1 MNKNETQLIIDEIS
15 ANPNLITI
23 ITPEVLLLKFLRLT
37 EHSDVR
43 KVLIDNK
50 DLNISIGYLSKIIE
64 NAQIKFIHLFR
75 INKEYFINN
84 KCYDYTTDNN
94 KVIPKISNTF
104 FNINKDDL
112 FKSNLD
118 LIIFNPDMIIIQEEK
133 ANIDDTEV
141 MKQIISQKEMDFLL
155 NLRTYDKSNVQ
166 QLNGNFY
173 KLDLIMTADHKFYF
187 NSNGNQYVY
196 DHMNNTL
203 NETKWDIASFRPVF
217 SVFNRQTLNPIL
229 PAIQNHI
236 HDKSIS

>member
-1 MNKNETQLIIDEIS
+1 MNKNESQLIIDQIS
-15 ANPNLITI
+15 ANPNLISI

-43 KVLIDNK
+43 NILINNK
-50 DLNISIGYLSKIIE
+50 DLNISIGYLSKILA

-84 KCYDYTTDNN
+84 NCYDYSTDNN
-94 KVIPKISNTF
+94 KIVPKISKNF
-104 FNINKDDL
+104 LNLNKDDL
-112 FKSNLD
+112 FKSNMD
-118 LIIFNPDMIIIQEEK
+118 LIIYNPDIIIIQEER
-133 ANIDDTEV
+133 ANTDDTEI
-141 MKQIISQKEMDFLL
+141 MKQIISQREMDFLL

-187 NSNGNQYVY
+187 NSKDNQYVY

-203 NETKWDIASFRPVF
+203 SETTWDIASFRPVF
-217 SVFNRQTLNPIL
+217 SVFNRQSLNPIL
-229 PAIQNHI
+229 PAIQTHI